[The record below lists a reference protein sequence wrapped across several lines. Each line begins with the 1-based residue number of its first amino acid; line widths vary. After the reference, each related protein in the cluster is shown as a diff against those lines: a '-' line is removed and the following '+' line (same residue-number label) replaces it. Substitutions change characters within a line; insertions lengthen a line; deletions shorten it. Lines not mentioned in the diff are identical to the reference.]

1 MSECE
6 TVEEIFE
13 EAVPEPTK
21 RKKQLSQKQLDG
33 LAKGRAKVAERR
45 AEKKRL
51 AEERKGFDAKMIEQK
66 AENRNKKKEI
76 MKADEEE
83 EHRKMLEKRSQNSIK
98 IQNFKTLRTKYLK
111 RCQTAEDFDELKRRL
126 DEITEE
132 DILDNDRLKNK
143 LIKMLD
149 NYKK

>member
-1 MSECE
+1 MSDI
-6 TVEEIFE
+6 EEIFE

-51 AEERKGFDAKMIEQK
+51 AEQGKVFDAKMIEQK
-66 AENRNKKKEI
+66 ADNRNKKREI
-76 MKADEEE
+76 MKSNEEE
-83 EHRKMLEKRSQNSIK
+83 EYRLMLEKRSENSVK
-98 IQNFKTLRTKYLK
+98 IENYKTLRTKYLK

-126 DEITEE
+126 DGITEE
-132 DILDNDRLKNK
+132 DILDNDRLKN
-143 LIKMLD
+143 
-149 NYKK
+149 NKK

>member
-1 MSECE
+1 MSDI
-6 TVEEIFE
+6 EEIFE

-51 AEERKGFDAKMIEQK
+51 AEQGKVFDAKMIEQK
-66 AENRNKKKEI
+66 ADNRNKKREI
-76 MKADEEE
+76 MKSNEEE
-83 EHRKMLEKRSQNSIK
+83 EYRLMLEKRSENSVK
-98 IQNFKTLRTKYLK
+98 IENYKTLRTKYLK

-126 DEITEE
+126 DGITEE

>member
-1 MSECE
+1 MSDI
-6 TVEEIFE
+6 EEIFE
-13 EAVPEPTK
+13 EAVPEQTK
-21 RKKQLSQKQLDG
+21 RKKQLSQKQLDR

-51 AEERKGFDAKMIEQK
+51 AEERKGFDEKMIEQK
-66 AENRNKKKEI
+66 VENRNKKKEI
-76 MKADEEE
+76 MKLTEEDEY
-83 EHRKMLEKRSQNSIK
+83 RKILEKKKQGVNK
-98 IQNFKTLRTKYLK
+98 ISAFKVLRTKYLK
-111 RCQTAEDFDELKRRL
+111 RCETAEDFDELKGRL
-126 DEITEE
+126 DQITEE

>member
-1 MSECE
+1 MSDI
-6 TVEEIFE
+6 EEIFE

-45 AEKKRL
+45 AEKKKL
-51 AEERKGFDAKMIEQK
+51 AEQQKHFDEKMIEQK
-66 AENRNKKKEI
+66 VENRKKKREAI
-76 MKADEEE
+76 KTDEEE
-83 EHRKMLEKRSQNSIK
+83 TWRKTLVAKSQNKVK

-111 RCQTAEDFDELKRRL
+111 RCQTAEDFDELKGRL

>member
-1 MSECE
+1 MSDI
-6 TVEEIFE
+6 EEIFE

-51 AEERKGFDAKMIEQK
+51 AEQGKVFDAKMIEQK
-66 AENRNKKKEI
+66 ADNRNKKREI
-76 MKADEEE
+76 MKSNEEE
-83 EHRKMLEKRSQNSIK
+83 EYRLMLEKRSEISNK
-98 IQNFKTLRTKYLK
+98 INNFKTLRTKYLK

-126 DEITEE
+126 DGITEE

>member
-1 MSECE
+1 MSDI
-6 TVEEIFE
+6 EEIFE

-45 AEKKRL
+45 AEKKKL
-51 AEERKGFDAKMIEQK
+51 AEQQKHFDEKMIEQK
-66 AENRNKKKEI
+66 VENRKKKREAI
-76 MKADEEE
+76 KTDEEE
-83 EHRKMLEKRSQNSIK
+83 TWRKTLVAKSQNKVK

-111 RCQTAEDFDELKRRL
+111 RCQTAEDFDELKGRL
-126 DEITEE
+126 DEITED

>member
-1 MSECE
+1 MSAELE

-51 AEERKGFDAKMIEQK
+51 AEFDVKMIEQK

-76 MKADEEE
+76 MKNTEEE
-83 EHRKMLEKRSQNSIK
+83 EHRLMLEKRSEISNK
-98 IQNFKTLRTKYLK
+98 INNFKTLRTKYLK

-126 DEITEE
+126 DGITEE

>member
-1 MSECE
+1 MSDI
-6 TVEEIFE
+6 EEIFE

-51 AEERKGFDAKMIEQK
+51 EEVNKKFDVKMIEQK
-66 AENRNKKKEI
+66 VENRKKKREI
-76 MKADEEE
+76 VKECEET
-83 EHRKMLEKRSQNSIK
+83 EHRNMLVEKQNNTNK
-98 IQNFKTLRTKYLK
+98 IQKFKTLRTKYLR
-111 RCQTAEDFDELKRRL
+111 RCETAEDFDELKGRL

>member
-1 MSECE
+1 MSDI
-6 TVEEIFE
+6 EEIFE

-45 AEKKRL
+45 AEKKKL
-51 AEERKGFDAKMIEQK
+51 AEQQKHFDEKMIEQK
-66 AENRNKKKEI
+66 VENRKKKREAI
-76 MKADEEE
+76 KIDEEE
-83 EHRKMLEKRSQNSIK
+83 TWRKTLAERSRNKVK

-111 RCQTAEDFDELKRRL
+111 RCQTAEDFDELKGRL
-126 DEITEE
+126 DEITED

>member
-1 MSECE
+1 MSDI
-6 TVEEIFE
+6 EEIFE

-51 AEERKGFDAKMIEQK
+51 AEQGKVFDAKMIEQK
-66 AENRNKKKEI
+66 ADNRNKKREI
-76 MKADEEE
+76 MKSNEEE
-83 EHRKMLEKRSQNSIK
+83 EYRLMLEKRSENSAK
-98 IQNFKTLRTKYLK
+98 IENYKTLRTKYLK

-126 DEITEE
+126 DGITEE